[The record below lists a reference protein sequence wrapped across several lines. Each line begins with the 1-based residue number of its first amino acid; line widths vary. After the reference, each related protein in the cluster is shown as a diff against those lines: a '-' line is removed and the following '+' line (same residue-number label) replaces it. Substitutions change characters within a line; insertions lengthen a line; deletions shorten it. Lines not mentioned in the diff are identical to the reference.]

1 MARTGGGARVV
12 AAFDGSG
19 ETLALLSADG
29 RLKLWD
35 TATGTL
41 AQSFTEPDHLVQR
54 YTSLAWA
61 PVAVGGRQRN
71 NQKKRAKKVAR
82 PGLIALGTELGT
94 AVLWDIVRSE
104 VVQRLGADAATAG
117 HAGRVNDVVFSPD
130 GATLYSCG
138 DDKRVQAWD
147 VGTGATIGKALKAG
161 KSAAHRMAVSPDG
174 NVLAVAGL
182 QIKLFDTVSRK
193 SSRKLSGHALPVTCM
208 AFSPEND
215 LLVSG
220 CGDRYL
226 SIWDASPD
234 SEATAA
240 LLALSMEGSPLS
252 ASMILSTSGAT
263 ELLCLDDTGAAAVW
277 RFEGEVGN
285 SSPPEKCVIRVKKP
299 QGEEEHDVLFAASFA
314 TGKSQVA
321 VAHGSEVKPM
331 LRVTSYADATGA
343 LESEV
348 SVAPAGKAG
357 GALISPDTAAASAS
371 GVSSRVNAGQVTV
384 LGAADMPASG
394 RVGTASKDDDGVAD
408 ESEEMLL
415 GQRVAQM
422 AVEDED
428 EDDEDEPRNRRRK
441 GGGSAPTAGS
451 LASLLVQALQSDDSA
466 LLGECLGVTDP
477 RTITATVARL
487 PSSCV
492 HPLLITLVEKF
503 QSRPHKSHMLVPW
516 IREILLA
523 HASYLITVP
532 NLLDSLAGLYQ
543 TVDSRLSCFKRLVKL
558 SGRLELLLA
567 QVDRQSA
574 RPAEEDAAQ
583 VAVYHEEDDEDE
595 YTLDAVE
602 DMAGR
607 PSVDGADPE
616 EEDGDGDGDED
627 DDNVDDGDDD
637 DDDGDDDDS
646 SEDDDD
652 DDDGVGGEVDGV
664 NEEEEEDEDDDDDAE
679 EEEEEEEEVP
689 VRPTRASTRRSGRR

>member
-1 MARTGGGARVV
+1 MAARTGAGARIIST
-12 AAFDGSG
+12 FDASG
-19 ETLALLSADG
+19 DQLALLSADG

-35 TATGTL
+35 AATGKL
-41 AQSFTEPDHLVQR
+41 SQSFTEPDHLVQR
-54 YTSLAWA
+54 YTSVAWA
-61 PVAVGGRQRN
+61 PAPGRQRN
-71 NQKKRAKKVAR
+71 EKKRAKKAVAASR

-94 AVLWDIVRSE
+94 TVLWDVVRAE
-104 VVQRLGADAATAG
+104 VVQRLGAGDATG
-117 HAGRVNDVVFSPD
+117 HAGRVNDVAFSPD

-138 DDKRVQAWD
+138 DDKRVQSWN
-147 VGTGATIGKALKAG
+147 VGTGAAIGKPLKAG
-161 KSAAHRMAVSPDG
+161 KSAAHRMAISADG

-182 QIKLFDTVSRK
+182 QIKLFDTASRK
-193 SSRKLSGHALPVTCM
+193 SSRKLSGHALPVTCI
-208 AFSPEND
+208 AFSPDGD

-234 SEATAA
+234 SEATSA
-240 LLALSMEGSPLS
+240 LLALSMEGSPLT
-252 ASMILSTSGAT
+252 ASVAATVSGAV
-263 ELLCLDDTGAAAVW
+263 ELLCLDDTGTAAVW
-277 RFEGEVGN
+277 RFDGEIGDKT
-285 SSPPEKCVIRVKKP
+285 PEKCTVRVEKP
-299 QGEEEHDVLFAASFA
+299 EDDDAHDLIFAAGFA
-314 TGKSQVA
+314 TGKSKVV

-331 LRVTSYADATGA
+331 LRVTSYADAAGA
-343 LESEV
+343 LQSD
-348 SVAPAGKAG
+348 VALAPVGKS
-357 GALISPDTAAASAS
+357 GALISADASAAEAR
-371 GVSSRVNAGQVTV
+371 SRSNAGQVTV
-384 LGAADMPASG
+384 LGAADIPASG
-394 RVGTASKDDDGVAD
+394 RVGAAAEEDGELLLGERVERMAIERDDD
-408 ESEEMLL
+408 EL
-415 GQRVAQM
+415 
-422 AVEDED
+422 
-428 EDDEDEPRNRRRK
+428 DDDDEPRTRQRK

-451 LASLLVQALQSDDSA
+451 LASLLVQALQSDDTA

-567 QVDRQSA
+567 QVDKQSA
-574 RPAEEDAAQ
+574 GPAEEDEAQ

-607 PSVDGADPE
+607 PSVDGEEQMPDADDE
-616 EEDGDGDGDED
+616 EGDSDEAGDS
-627 DDNVDDGDDD
+627 GDDD
-637 DDDGDDDDS
+637 DDDDDTDDAEEMEEE
-646 SEDDDD
+646 SESGDDDD
-652 DDDGVGGEVDGV
+652 DDDDEED
-664 NEEEEEDEDDDDDAE
+664 EEEEDDG
-679 EEEEEEEEVP
+679 EEEEEVEP
-689 VRPTRASTRRSGRR
+689 SPPRTRRGRSGRR

>member
-1 MARTGGGARVV
+1 MAARTGAGARIIST
-12 AAFDGSG
+12 FDASG
-19 ETLALLSADG
+19 DQLALLSADG

-35 TATGTL
+35 AATGKL
-41 AQSFTEPDHLVQR
+41 SQSFTEPDHLVQR
-54 YTSLAWA
+54 YTSVAWA
-61 PVAVGGRQRN
+61 PAPGRQRN
-71 NQKKRAKKVAR
+71 EKKRAKKAVAASR

-94 AVLWDIVRSE
+94 TVLWDVVRAE
-104 VVQRLGADAATAG
+104 VVQRLGAGDATG
-117 HAGRVNDVVFSPD
+117 HAGRVNDVAFSPD

-138 DDKRVQAWD
+138 DDKRVQSWN
-147 VGTGATIGKALKAG
+147 VGTGAAIGKPLKAG
-161 KSAAHRMAVSPDG
+161 KSAAHRMAISADG

-182 QIKLFDTVSRK
+182 QIKLFDTASRK
-193 SSRKLSGHALPVTCM
+193 SSRKLSGHALPVTCI
-208 AFSPEND
+208 AFSPDGD

-234 SEATAA
+234 SEATSA
-240 LLALSMEGSPLS
+240 LLALSMEGSPLT
-252 ASMILSTSGAT
+252 ASVAATVSGAV
-263 ELLCLDDTGAAAVW
+263 ELLCLDDTGTAAVW
-277 RFEGEVGN
+277 RFDGEIGDKT
-285 SSPPEKCVIRVKKP
+285 PEKCTVRVEKP
-299 QGEEEHDVLFAASFA
+299 EDDDAHDLIFAAGFA
-314 TGKSQVA
+314 TGKSKVV

-331 LRVTSYADATGA
+331 LRVTSYADAAGA
-343 LESEV
+343 LQSD
-348 SVAPAGKAG
+348 VALAPVGKS
-357 GALISPDTAAASAS
+357 GALISADASAAEAR
-371 GVSSRVNAGQVTV
+371 SRSNAGQVTV
-384 LGAADMPASG
+384 LGAADIPASG
-394 RVGTASKDDDGVAD
+394 RVGAAAEEDGELLLGERVERMAIERDDD
-408 ESEEMLL
+408 EL
-415 GQRVAQM
+415 
-422 AVEDED
+422 
-428 EDDEDEPRNRRRK
+428 DDDDEPRTRQRK

-451 LASLLVQALQSDDSA
+451 LASLLVQALQSDDTA

-567 QVDRQSA
+567 QVDKQSA
-574 RPAEEDAAQ
+574 GPAEEDEAQ

-607 PSVDGADPE
+607 PSVDGEEQMPDADDEEGDSDAAGDSGDDDDDTDDAEEME
-616 EEDGDGDGDED
+616 EESES
-627 DDNVDDGDDD
+627 GDDD
-637 DDDGDDDDS
+637 DDDDDE
-646 SEDDDD
+646 ED
-652 DDDGVGGEVDGV
+652 
-664 NEEEEEDEDDDDDAE
+664 EEEEDDG
-679 EEEEEEEEVP
+679 EEEEEVEP
-689 VRPTRASTRRSGRR
+689 SPPRTRRGRSGRR

>member
-1 MARTGGGARVV
+1 MAARTGAGARIIST
-12 AAFDGSG
+12 FDASG
-19 ETLALLSADG
+19 DQLALLSADG

-35 TATGTL
+35 AATGKL
-41 AQSFTEPDHLVQR
+41 SQSFTEPDHLVQR
-54 YTSLAWA
+54 YTSVAWA
-61 PVAVGGRQRN
+61 PAPGRQRN
-71 NQKKRAKKVAR
+71 EKKRAKKAVAASR

-94 AVLWDIVRSE
+94 TVLWDVVRAE
-104 VVQRLGADAATAG
+104 VVQRLGAGDATG
-117 HAGRVNDVVFSPD
+117 HAGRVNDVAFSPD

-138 DDKRVQAWD
+138 DDKRVQSWN
-147 VGTGATIGKALKAG
+147 VGTGAAIGKPLKAG
-161 KSAAHRMAVSPDG
+161 KSAAHRMAISADG

-182 QIKLFDTVSRK
+182 QIKLFDTASRK
-193 SSRKLSGHALPVTCM
+193 SSRKLSGHALPVTCI
-208 AFSPEND
+208 AFSPDGD

-234 SEATAA
+234 SEATSA
-240 LLALSMEGSPLS
+240 LLALSMEGSPLT
-252 ASMILSTSGAT
+252 ASVAATVSGAV
-263 ELLCLDDTGAAAVW
+263 ELLCLDDTGTAAVW
-277 RFEGEVGN
+277 RFDGEIGDKT
-285 SSPPEKCVIRVKKP
+285 PEKCTVRVEKP
-299 QGEEEHDVLFAASFA
+299 EDDDAHDLIFAAGFA
-314 TGKSQVA
+314 TGKSKVV

-331 LRVTSYADATGA
+331 LRVTSYADAAGA
-343 LESEV
+343 LQSD
-348 SVAPAGKAG
+348 VALAPVGKS
-357 GALISPDTAAASAS
+357 GALISADASAAEAR
-371 GVSSRVNAGQVTV
+371 SRSNAGQVTV
-384 LGAADMPASG
+384 LGAADIPASG
-394 RVGTASKDDDGVAD
+394 RVGAAAEEDGELLLGERVERMAIERDDD
-408 ESEEMLL
+408 EL
-415 GQRVAQM
+415 
-422 AVEDED
+422 
-428 EDDEDEPRNRRRK
+428 DDDDEPRTRQRK

-451 LASLLVQALQSDDSA
+451 LASLLVQALQSDDTA

-567 QVDRQSA
+567 QVDKQSA
-574 RPAEEDAAQ
+574 GPAEEDEAQ

-607 PSVDGADPE
+607 PSVDGEEQMPDADDEEGDSDEAGDSGDDDDDTDDAEEME
-616 EEDGDGDGDED
+616 EESES
-627 DDNVDDGDDD
+627 GDDD
-637 DDDGDDDDS
+637 DDDDDE
-646 SEDDDD
+646 ED
-652 DDDGVGGEVDGV
+652 
-664 NEEEEEDEDDDDDAE
+664 EEEEDDG
-679 EEEEEEEEVP
+679 EEEEEVEP
-689 VRPTRASTRRSGRR
+689 SPPRTRRGRSGRR

>member
-1 MARTGGGARVV
+1 MAARTGAGARIIST
-12 AAFDGSG
+12 FDASG
-19 ETLALLSADG
+19 DQLALLSADG

-35 TATGTL
+35 AATGKL
-41 AQSFTEPDHLVQR
+41 SQSFTEPDHLVQR
-54 YTSLAWA
+54 YTSVAWA
-61 PVAVGGRQRN
+61 PAPGRQRN
-71 NQKKRAKKVAR
+71 EKKRAKKAVAASR

-94 AVLWDIVRSE
+94 TVLWDVVRAE
-104 VVQRLGADAATAG
+104 VVQRLGAGDATG
-117 HAGRVNDVVFSPD
+117 HAGRVNDVAFSPD

-138 DDKRVQAWD
+138 DDKRVQSWN
-147 VGTGATIGKALKAG
+147 VGTGAAIGKPLKAG
-161 KSAAHRMAVSPDG
+161 KSAAHRMAISADG

-182 QIKLFDTVSRK
+182 QIKLFDTASRK
-193 SSRKLSGHALPVTCM
+193 SSRKLSGHALPVTCI
-208 AFSPEND
+208 AFSPDGD

-234 SEATAA
+234 SEATSA
-240 LLALSMEGSPLS
+240 LLALSMEGSPLT
-252 ASMILSTSGAT
+252 ASVAATVSGAV
-263 ELLCLDDTGAAAVW
+263 ELLCLDDTGTAAVW
-277 RFEGEVGN
+277 RFDGEIGDKT
-285 SSPPEKCVIRVKKP
+285 PEKCTVRVEKP
-299 QGEEEHDVLFAASFA
+299 EDDDAHDLIFAAGFA
-314 TGKSQVA
+314 TGKSKVV

-331 LRVTSYADATGA
+331 LRVTSYADAAGA
-343 LESEV
+343 LQSD
-348 SVAPAGKAG
+348 VALAPVGKS
-357 GALISPDTAAASAS
+357 GALISADASAAEAR
-371 GVSSRVNAGQVTV
+371 SRSNAGQVTV
-384 LGAADMPASG
+384 LGAADIPASG
-394 RVGTASKDDDGVAD
+394 RVGAAAEEDGELLLGERVERMAIERDDD
-408 ESEEMLL
+408 EL
-415 GQRVAQM
+415 
-422 AVEDED
+422 
-428 EDDEDEPRNRRRK
+428 DDDDEPRTRQRK

-451 LASLLVQALQSDDSA
+451 LASLLVQALQSDDTA

-567 QVDRQSA
+567 QVDKQSA
-574 RPAEEDAAQ
+574 GPAEEDEAQ

-607 PSVDGADPE
+607 PSVDGEEQMPGADDEEGDSDEAGDSGDDDDDTDDAEEME
-616 EEDGDGDGDED
+616 EESES
-627 DDNVDDGDDD
+627 GDDD
-637 DDDGDDDDS
+637 DDDDDE
-646 SEDDDD
+646 ED
-652 DDDGVGGEVDGV
+652 
-664 NEEEEEDEDDDDDAE
+664 EEEEDDG
-679 EEEEEEEEVP
+679 EEEEEVEP
-689 VRPTRASTRRSGRR
+689 SPPRTRRGRSGRR